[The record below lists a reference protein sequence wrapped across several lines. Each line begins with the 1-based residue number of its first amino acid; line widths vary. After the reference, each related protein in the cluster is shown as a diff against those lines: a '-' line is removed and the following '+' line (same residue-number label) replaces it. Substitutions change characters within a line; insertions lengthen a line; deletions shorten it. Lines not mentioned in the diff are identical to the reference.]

1 MRTILFVS
9 VSIWLPLFVACSKA
23 FDASGQIPQGSG
35 VMIVEW
41 VEMRDRNGWKNILF
55 LDEMNFEE
63 AAELFEVNFVPDMQL
78 PTIMSAQS
86 QSCSYLMLIHYC
98 PPLSLIVSRLCSE
111 SSERKQ
117 SEMFRNILFR
127 WIRLSQRCQE
137 Q

>member
-41 VEMRDRNGWKNILF
+41 VEMHGRSRLKNILL

-63 AAELFEVNFVPDMQL
+63 AAELFEVNFVSIMQL
-78 PTIMSAQS
+78 STIMSAQS
-86 QSCSYLMLIHYC
+86 CSYLILIHCC
-98 PPLSLIVSRLCSE
+98 PPLSLIVSGLCSE

-117 SEMFRNILFR
+117 SEMFRNIMFR
-127 WIRLSQRCQE
+127 WIRLSQRC
-137 Q
+137 